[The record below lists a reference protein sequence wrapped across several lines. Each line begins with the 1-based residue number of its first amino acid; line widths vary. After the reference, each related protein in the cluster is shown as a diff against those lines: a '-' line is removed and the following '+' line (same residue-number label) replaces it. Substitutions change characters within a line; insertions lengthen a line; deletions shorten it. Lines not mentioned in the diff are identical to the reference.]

1 MIPNVAIDAAGNM
14 HNLTR
19 ICKVDDKVLI
29 YIYNGCCKAVF
40 ILRDNVKKKI
50 WHKCRNNFLV
60 CNTYLYSQ
68 SKSND
73 KMRYTPCPEKNAP
86 PPKYV

>member
-50 WHKCRNNFLV
+50 
-60 CNTYLYSQ
+60 
-68 SKSND
+68 
-73 KMRYTPCPEKNAP
+73 
-86 PPKYV
+86 